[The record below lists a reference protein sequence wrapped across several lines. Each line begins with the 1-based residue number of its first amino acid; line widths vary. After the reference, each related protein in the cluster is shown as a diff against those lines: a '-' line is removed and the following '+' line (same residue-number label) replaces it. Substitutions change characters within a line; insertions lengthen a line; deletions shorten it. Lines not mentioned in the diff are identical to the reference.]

1 MGESVATLNPY
12 ILYSVLGFNALLMAV
27 LLGAVLRLMFLMGRM
42 DGRLSGL
49 ETAVADLRQD
59 NANLR
64 QDNAN
69 LRQEMTNLR
78 QEMANLRQETRQE
91 ISGVWQ
97 EMTNLRQEMADLR
110 QEMVAHITRLDGRID
125 RLEAS
130 LADLREQVAENR
142 GLLLALHQKVDL
154 LMIHRHDETSG
165 AVLLTPTA
173 VPDPAA
179 D

>member
-1 MGESVATLNPY
+1 MGESAATLNPY

-59 NANLR
+59 HAN
-64 QDNAN
+64 
-69 LRQEMTNLR
+69 
-78 QEMANLRQETRQE
+78 
-91 ISGVWQ
+91 
-97 EMTNLRQEMADLR
+97 LR
-110 QEMVAHITRLDGRID
+110 QEMVAHITRLDARID

-130 LADLREQVAENR
+130 LADLREQVAEIR
-142 GLLLALHQKVDL
+142 GLLLGIHQRIDL
-154 LMIHRHDETSG
+154 LMRHRHDELSG
-165 AVLLTPTA
+165 DVVLTPTA
-173 VPDPAA
+173 VPDSAA

>member
-1 MGESVATLNPY
+1 MGDSAATLNPY
-12 ILYSVLGFNALLMAV
+12 ILYSILGFNALLMAV

-64 QDNAN
+64 Q
-69 LRQEMTNLR
+69 
-78 QEMANLRQETRQE
+78 
-91 ISGVWQ
+91 

-110 QEMVAHITRLDGRID
+110 QEMVAHITRLDARMD
-125 RLEAS
+125 RLDARMDRLDAG
-130 LADLREQVAENR
+130 LADLREQVGLVR
-142 GLLLALHQKVDL
+142 GLLTALHQKVDL
-154 LMIHRHDETSG
+154 LMTHRHDDTSG
-165 AVLLTPTA
+165 AVLLTPTVA
-173 VPDPAA
+173 APVSGPVPDPAA

>member
-1 MGESVATLNPY
+1 MGESAATLNPY

-59 NANLR
+59 H
-64 QDNAN
+64 AN

-78 QEMANLRQETRQE
+78 QEM
-91 ISGVWQ
+91 
-97 EMTNLRQEMADLR
+97 
-110 QEMVAHITRLDGRID
+110 VAHITRLDARID

-130 LADLREQVAENR
+130 LADLREQVAEIR

>member
-1 MGESVATLNPY
+1 MGESAATLNPY

-59 NANLR
+59 HANLR
-64 QDNAN
+64 
-69 LRQEMTNLR
+69 
-78 QEMANLRQETRQE
+78 
-91 ISGVWQ
+91 Q

-110 QEMVAHITRLDGRID
+110 QEMVAHITRLDARMD
-125 RLEAS
+125 RLDARMDRLDAG
-130 LADLREQVAENR
+130 LADLREQVGQVR
-142 GLLLALHQKVDL
+142 GLLTALHQKVDL
-154 LMIHRHDETSG
+154 LMTHRHDETSG
-165 AVLLTPTA
+165 AVLLTPTVA
-173 VPDPAA
+173 APVSGPVPDPAA